1 MAQYEELTKKIKQ
14 MPPKRELRKLS
25 PSEQEGVKRSVTE
38 ARFALQQLCLT
49 TRDKLVPNNVRRSF
63 KNALGHDT
71 QFNIF
76 LVASKAYQI
85 QAGRFLMEAEAKGS
99 MNAEQT
105 QIPQLRDFC
114 INIPREQKLCRTK
127 YFIHN
132 ISRAFSAAKFLVEDL
147 GASLTRERREAISKD
162 LHKAVDGMK
171 KGLFT
176 LRETCSNEIGKEI
189 ESLIKETDQLSLNSV
204 KYCKKVQSKARQ
216 ELNWQTYRVIC
227 ARGGD
232 YSNSKRHT
240 DKNLN
245 LNSKFLGAIDDKLAN
260 TWSKSMDKIR
270 RSLNN
275 YTVKFSIQLNVFKER
290 WMSILY
296 EHCGIGSK
304 DIGSNK
310 NDITNALQGMSL
322 GTEKLYLDQTQRVD
336 QQQRD
341 LNRDFRST
349 NRMRDALMNAYQEA
363 SDETGL

>member
-1 MAQYEELTKKIKQ
+1 
-14 MPPKRELRKLS
+14 
-25 PSEQEGVKRSVTE
+25 
-38 ARFALQQLCLT
+38 
-49 TRDKLVPNNVRRSF
+49 
-63 KNALGHDT
+63 
-71 QFNIF
+71 
-76 LVASKAYQI
+76 
-85 QAGRFLMEAEAKGS
+85 
-99 MNAEQT
+99 
-105 QIPQLRDFC
+105 
-114 INIPREQKLCRTK
+114 
-127 YFIHN
+127 
-132 ISRAFSAAKFLVEDL
+132 
-147 GASLTRERREAISKD
+147 
-162 LHKAVDGMK
+162 MK

-363 SDETGL
+363 SDETGPGLYDRMIDIIDDALEKTAVFNDIKDIIATGLKKLEDDLHKENENWSQSIGEELETNIKNWLSLTDKVEQDEMEGKQKLKLIVTDFKGTMQLLIDEAKVLGPKMKL